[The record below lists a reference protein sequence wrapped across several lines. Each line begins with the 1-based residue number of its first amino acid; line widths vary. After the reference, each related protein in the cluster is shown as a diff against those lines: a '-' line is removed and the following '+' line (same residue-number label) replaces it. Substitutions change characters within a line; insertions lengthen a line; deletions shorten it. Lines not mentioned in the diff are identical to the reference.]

1 MIFIIPKEY
10 DIIWQEIWFQKEDS
24 VSEKSKST
32 HYKNLAQKILVF
44 ESKFQPLIM
53 KNNRKAAIHLG
64 ISIKNQMAWLEK
76 GFKKA
81 CENLGIISSDLSNEN
96 IIGLEDEVWDK

>member
-1 MIFIIPKEY
+1 MIFIIPKEH
-10 DIIWQEIWFQKEDS
+10 DTISQRIWLQKEDS

-44 ESKFQPLIM
+44 ESKFQSLIM
-53 KNNRKAAIHLG
+53 KNNRKAAIYFRT
-64 ISIKNQMAWLEK
+64 SIKNQIAWLEK

-81 CENLGIISSDLSNEN
+81 WENLGIIGSDLSNEN
-96 IIGLEDEVWDK
+96 VIGLEDEV